1 MASGSITSWQKG
13 GEKVEVVTDFLFLGS
28 KITADSDCSYEIRRR
43 LFLGRKAM
51 TNIDSVLKCRHY
63 SANKGLYSQGHGLP
77 SGHVWLWELDHK
89 DGRTPENWCLRTV
102 VLETTPESPLD
113 SKEIKSVYLK
123 GDQPEYSLEGLM
135 LKHQYF
141 GYLVQTDN
149 SLEKSMILGKI
160 KGRRRRGHQWMSWL
174 DSITDTMDMNVGKL
188 WEMGRDREAWCAAVH
203 GVTKIRHDWAT
214 EQQYFLMK
222 KFRLCILAMNNTDVM
237 FSLGDL

>member
-1 MASGSITSWQKG
+1 MAFSPITAWQIE
-13 GEKVEVVTDFLFLGS
+13 GEKVEVVTNFLFLGS

-77 SGHVWLWELDHK
+77 SGHVWLRELDHK